1 MKEIILILYCM
12 CSKLSIVK
20 INLIISF
27 ILVCSLQLSAQ
38 SYNFTNYSLKDGLP
52 QSQVMVIYQAKDRT
66 LWLGTFGGVSNFDGK
81 VFTSYSKADGLSS
94 NSVNCILEDNQRQI
108 YFGTEVGINVLKKG
122 KISTIF
128 SGKNVSHLLKDKQG
142 TIWGITERKLFKIEK
157 GKLAFYPLGG
167 LYVNAINADQYGN
180 LYAVVAEK
188 GIYQLKNNKWVIY
201 QELPAEI
208 SALSIRKIL
217 FDQKNRNK
225 VYLLTYR
232 SGIYVFENGI
242 TKPFF
247 KNPAIDTYYALAQDN
262 KGNMWVGSEKGA
274 YLIHKNGSFIYFN
287 AENGLSDNQVNEIFS
302 DAENNVWISCFSDGI
317 YKYEG
322 DAFIRYNKF
331 KGQNIAYPISGIAAD
346 KNDNLWFGTY
356 NKGVFKY
363 DGKKVVQID
372 NPVFKDKKIYFV
384 YADRAKNIWI
394 STYGNGVWKY
404 DGQKFSQVLKPERF
418 DNSCIGE
425 DSEGGIWIN
434 GLKSST
440 YLKDGKIEKIT
451 GFEGYSSCIFPYP
464 LSKDSVLLGTSNGVT
479 LIRNKKIDRTF
490 QIKALSHIHILS
502 ILKHGDNLIFA
513 TLGDG
518 IITWNLKT
526 KEIKRYVV
534 ANGLNSNDIYSLATD
549 NGGNLWAGTGR
560 GINKL
565 TFNKQEQRYDVFRD
579 HALIVECNQNAIIN
593 YKNNILVGTINGLIQ
608 CKIVPQSQNKKSPFI
623 HIQQVSVFHKN
634 DRSKDLSIDLN
645 RRNDSFYKLNYSQNH
660 ISISFKG
667 VYLTNPESVLYRY
680 KLVGIDNDFSKPV
693 PNTEIEYSAIRPGS
707 YTFQVYAIA
716 NGQQSNIEQFS
727 FTIVPPYYDTVLFKI
742 IAFLVMIFLIWLIFY
757 LIFKTRE
764 RKKYQFEK
772 LKLKEQEK
780 IRKQTAE
787 DFHDDIGN
795 KLTRINV
802 LSELLDK
809 KVDGAEKDQKELIRL
824 IRENA
829 GLLYTG
835 TKDILWALDP
845 HSDNLF
851 EILVHIK
858 NFGIDLFQ
866 NTGVDFKMEGVLP
879 KYQKLHLSM
888 EFNRNLTL
896 IFKEMLN
903 NVLKHAKAT
912 QVLIMV
918 IETDHHTIN
927 ILTTDD
933 GQGFDL
939 ESVERG
945 RGLNNIQTRCK
956 RIKSTF
962 QISSIKGKGT
972 TTTISTRIPVTK

>member
-1 MKEIILILYCM
+1 MFILYGM

-20 INLIISF
+20 INFIISF
-27 ILVCSLQLSAQ
+27 ILVFSLRLSAQ

-52 QSQVMVIYQAKDRT
+52 QSQVMSIYQAQDRT

-81 VFTSYSKADGLSS
+81 IFTSYSKADGLSS
-94 NSVNCILEDNQRQI
+94 NSVNCILEDNQGQI
-108 YFGTEVGINVLKKG
+108 YFGTEAGINSLKKG
-122 KISTIF
+122 KITTIF
-128 SGKNVSHLLKDKQG
+128 SGKSVNNLLKDKQG

-157 GKLAFYPLGG
+157 GRLVFYAIGG
-167 LYVNAINADQYGN
+167 LYVNAINTDQYGN
-180 LYAVVAEK
+180 LFAVVAEK

-201 QELPAEI
+201 QELPAEL

-217 FDQKNRNK
+217 FDRRVRNK
-225 VYLLTYR
+225 FYLLTYR
-232 SGIYVFENGI
+232 SGIYVSENGMV
-242 TKPFF
+242 KPFF
-247 KNPAIDTYYALAQDN
+247 KNPKIDTYYALEQDN
-262 KGNMWVGSEKGA
+262 KGNMWAGSEKGA
-274 YLIHKNGSFIYFN
+274 YLIHKDGSFIYFN
-287 AENGLSDNQVNEIFS
+287 AENGLSDNQVNEIFR
-302 DAENNVWISCFSDGI
+302 DAENNIWISCFSDGI

-331 KGQNIAYPISGIAAD
+331 KGQNIAYPISGMAAD
-346 KNDNLWFGTY
+346 KNNNLWFGTY
-356 NKGVFKY
+356 NKGIFKY
-363 DGKKVVQID
+363 DGKKVEQIG

-440 YLKDGKIEKIT
+440 YLIDGKIEKIT
-451 GFEGYSSCIFPYP
+451 GFDGYSSCIFPYP

-479 LIRNKKIDRTF
+479 LIRNKKIDPSF
-490 QIKALSHIHILS
+490 QIKALNHIHILS
-502 ILKHGDNLIFA
+502 IIKHGDNLVFA

-526 KEIKRYVV
+526 KAIKRYVA

-549 NGGNLWAGTGR
+549 NKGNLWAGTGR

-565 TFNKQEQRYDVFRD
+565 TFNEEEQRYEVFRD

-593 YKNNILVGTINGLIQ
+593 YKNNILVGTISGIIQ
-608 CKIVPQSQNKKSPFI
+608 CKIVAPGQNKKNPFI
-623 HIQQVSVFHKN
+623 HIQQVNVFHKN

-645 RRNDSFYKLNYSQNH
+645 STKNSFYKLNYSQNH
-660 ISISFKG
+660 IAISFKG

-693 PNTEIEYSAIRPGS
+693 PNTEIEYSAIRPGT

-716 NGQQSNIEQFS
+716 NGQQSGIEQFS
-727 FTIVPPYYDTVLFKI
+727 FIIVPPYYDTVLFKV

-809 KVDGAEKDQKELIRL
+809 KVDGTEKEQKELIRL

-845 HSDNLF
+845 QSDNLF

-866 NTGVDFKMEGVLP
+866 NTGIDFKMEGVLA

-933 GQGFDL
+933 GTGFDL

>member
-1 MKEIILILYCM
+1 ML
-12 CSKLSIVK
+12 
-20 INLIISF
+20 F
-27 ILVCSLQLSAQ
+27 SLRLSAQ

-81 VFTSYSKADGLSS
+81 EFTSYSKADGLGS
-94 NSVNCILEDNQRQI
+94 NSVNSIVEDNDGQML
-108 YFGTEVGINVLKKG
+108 FGTEMGINVLKKG
-122 KISTIF
+122 KISTLF
-128 SGKNVSHLLKDKQG
+128 SGREVTHLVKDKKG
-142 TIWGITERKLFKIEK
+142 TVWGLTSRKLFKIEK
-157 GKLAFYPLGG
+157 GKLVFYPFENKSIYTLK
-167 LYVNAINADQYGN
+167 ADHHGN
-180 LYAVVAEK
+180 LYALVFGK
-188 GIYQLKNNKWVIY
+188 GIYQLKNNQWSLY
-201 QELPAEI
+201 HALPNPLNN
-208 SALSIRKIL
+208 LSIKEIL
-217 FDQKNRNK
+217 FDKTVAGK
-225 VYLLTYR
+225 IYLLTYR
-232 SGIYVFENGI
+232 SGVYVLEGHKA
-242 TKPFF
+242 TLFF
-247 KNPAIDTYYALAQDN
+247 QNPDIDTYYSIEQDS

-274 YLIHKNGSFIYFN
+274 YLINKNGTIIN
-287 AENGLSDNQVNEIFS
+287 LNGENGLSDNQVDEIFS
-302 DAENNVWISCFSDGI
+302 DAENNIWLSCFSDGI

-331 KGQNIAYPISGIAAD
+331 KKQNIAFSISGIAAD
-346 KNDNLWFGTY
+346 KNDNLWFGTF

-363 DGKKVVQID
+363 DGKNVTHI
-372 NPVFKDKKIYFV
+372 NLPAIADKKIYFV

-394 STYGNGVWKY
+394 SVYGNGIWKY
-404 DGQKFSQVLKPERF
+404 NGRAFTQVLKPDRY
-418 DNSCIGE
+418 DNSSIVE
-425 DSEGGIWIN
+425 DAEGGIWIN
-434 GLKSST
+434 GPIYST
-440 YLKDGKIEKIT
+440 YLKDGKTERIT
-451 GFEGYSSCIFPYP
+451 GFDGYSSCVYP
-464 LSKDSVLLGTSNGVT
+464 LSKDSLLLGTSNGIT
-479 LIRNKKIDRTF
+479 LIKNKKVDRSF
-490 QIKALSHIHILS
+490 KIPSLSNVFVLS
-502 ILKHGDNLIFA
+502 IVKHGENLVFA

-518 IITWNLKT
+518 IVTWNIKT
-526 KEIKRYVV
+526 KAIKRYVV
-534 ANGLNSNDIYSLATD
+534 ANGLNSNDIYSLAAD
-549 NGGNLWAGTGR
+549 NQNNLWAGTGR

-565 TFNKQEQRYDVFRD
+565 TYDAKQKSYVVFRD
-579 HALIVECNQNAIIN
+579 HPLIVECNQNAIIN
-593 YKNNILVGTINGLIQ
+593 YRNSILVGTITGLIQ
-608 CKIVPQSQNKKSPFI
+608 CKTNVPGENKKNPFI
-623 HIQQVSVFHKN
+623 HIQQVNVFHRN
-634 DRSKDLSIDLN
+634 DRTKDLAINLN
-645 RRNDSFYKLNYSQNH
+645 GRGDRFYKLNYSQNH

-667 VYLTNPESVLYRY
+667 VYLTNPESVQYRY
-680 KLVGIDNDFSKPV
+680 KLVGADNDFSKPV

-727 FTIVPPYYDTVLFKI
+727 FTIVPPYYDTVLFKVF
-742 IAFLVMIFLIWLIFY
+742 AFLVIIFLIWLIFY

-764 RKKYQFEK
+764 RKKHRYEK

-802 LSELLDK
+802 LSEILDK
-809 KVDGAEKDQKELIRL
+809 KVDGSATEQKELIRL

-866 NTGVDFKMEGVLP
+866 NTGIEFKMEGVLS

-903 NVLKHAKAT
+903 NVLKHAKAK

-918 IETDHHTIN
+918 IETEHNTIN
-927 ILTTDD
+927 ILTSDD
-933 GQGFDL
+933 GEGFDL

-962 QISSIKGKGT
+962 EISSIKGKGT

>member
-1 MKEIILILYCM
+1 MKEIMLILYYM
-12 CSKLSIVK
+12 CSKLSIIK
-20 INLIISF
+20 INFIVSF
-27 ILVCSLQLSAQ
+27 ILLFSLKLSAQ

-66 LWLGTFGGVSNFDGK
+66 LWLGTFGGVSNFDGRQ
-81 VFTSYSKADGLSS
+81 FTSYSKADGLGS
-94 NSVNCILEDNQRQI
+94 NSVNCIAEDNQGQML
-108 YFGTEVGINVLKKG
+108 FGTETGISILKRG
-122 KISTIF
+122 KISTLF
-128 SGKNVSHLLKDKQG
+128 SGKGVSHLLKDKQG
-142 TIWGITERKLFKIEK
+142 VIWGISEYKLFKIEK
-157 GKLAFYPLGG
+157 NKIVFYSIA
-167 LYVNAINADQYGN
+167 NKNINTINSDSAGN
-180 LYAVVAEK
+180 LYAAVSGK
-188 GIYQLKNNKWVIY
+188 GIYQLKNNNWVISL
-201 QELPAEI
+201 ELPPAI
-208 SALSIRKIL
+208 NSLSIRKIL
-217 FDQKNRNK
+217 FDKNVKNK
-225 VYLLTYR
+225 AYLLTSR
-232 SGIYVFENGI
+232 SGIYVLENGI
-242 TKPFF
+242 VKPFF
-247 KNPAIDTYYALAQDN
+247 KKAGIDTYYSIAQDHR
-262 KGNMWVGSEKGA
+262 GNMWIGSEKGA
-274 YLIHKNGSFIYFN
+274 YFINKNGSIINFN
-287 AENGLSDNQVNEIFS
+287 GENGLSDNQVNEIFS
-302 DAENNVWISCFSDGI
+302 DAENNIWISCFSDGI

-322 DAFIRYNKF
+322 DAFIRYNRF
-331 KGQNIAYPISGIAAD
+331 KGKNLAYPISGIAAD
-346 KNDNLWFGTY
+346 KNNNLWFGTF

-363 DGKKVVQID
+363 DGENVQNVDI
-372 NPVFKDKKIYFV
+372 PAFKDKKIYFV
-384 YADRAKNIWI
+384 YADKAKNIWF
-394 STYGNGVWKY
+394 STYGKGIWKY
-404 DGQKFSQVLKPERF
+404 DGQKFSQVLKPDRF
-418 DNSCIGE
+418 DNSAIAE
-425 DSEGGIWIN
+425 DEGGGIWIN
-434 GLKSST
+434 GLMSST
-440 YLKDGKIEKIT
+440 YLKDGKTERIS
-451 GFEGYSSCIFPYP
+451 GFDGYLSCIYP
-464 LSKDSVLLGTSNGVT
+464 LRKDSVFLGTSNGVT
-479 LIRNKKIDRTF
+479 LIKNKKIDKTF
-490 QIKALSHIHILS
+490 RIKSLTNVYVLS
-502 ILKHGDNLIFA
+502 IIRQNDNLIFA

-526 KEIKRYVV
+526 KAIKRYVV
-534 ANGLNSNDIYSLATD
+534 ADGLNSNDIYSLATD
-549 NGGNLWAGTGR
+549 KENNLWAGTGR

-565 TFNKQEQRYDVFRD
+565 TFNKQQQSYEVFRD
-579 HALIVECNQNAIIN
+579 HPLIVECNQNAIIN
-593 YKNNILVGTINGLIQ
+593 FKNSILVGTIDGLIQ
-608 CKIVPQSQNKKSPFI
+608 CKTNVLAEDKKNPFI

-634 DRSKDLSIDLN
+634 DRAKDLSVDLN
-645 RRNDSFYKLNYSQNH
+645 GKGDKFYKLNYSQNH

-680 KLVGIDNDFSKPV
+680 KLVGADNDFSKPV

-727 FTIVPPYYDTVLFKI
+727 FTIVPPYYDTIIFKI
-742 IAFLVMIFLIWLIFY
+742 GAFLVLIFLIWLIFY

-764 RKKYQFEK
+764 RKKHQFEK

-802 LSELLDK
+802 LSEILDK
-809 KVDGAEKDQKELIRL
+809 KVAGTEKEQKELIRL

-829 GLLYTG
+829 SLLYTG

-851 EILVHIK
+851 EILMHIK

-866 NTGVDFKMEGVLP
+866 NTGVTFKMEGVLS

-903 NVLKHAKAT
+903 NVLKHAKAS

-918 IETDHHTIN
+918 IETDDDTVN

-933 GQGFDL
+933 GEGFDL
-939 ESVERG
+939 ETVEKG

-972 TTTISTRIPVTK
+972 TTSISTRIPVTK

>member
-1 MKEIILILYCM
+1 M
-12 CSKLSIVK
+12 
-20 INLIISF
+20 
-27 ILVCSLQLSAQ
+27 VCSLQLSAQ

>member
-1 MKEIILILYCM
+1 ML
-12 CSKLSIVK
+12 
-20 INLIISF
+20 F
-27 ILVCSLQLSAQ
+27 SLKLSAQ

-66 LWLGTFGGVSNFDGK
+66 LWLGTYGGVSNFDGK
-81 VFTSYSKADGLSS
+81 EFTSYSKADGLGS
-94 NSVNCILEDNQRQI
+94 NSVNCILEDNQGQML
-108 YFGTEVGINVLKKG
+108 FGTERGINTLKKG
-122 KISTIF
+122 KISTLF
-128 SGKNVSHLLKDKQG
+128 SGQVVTHLLKDKKG
-142 TIWGITERKLFKIEK
+142 VIWGLTEHKLFKIVN
-157 GKLAFYPLGG
+157 GKLV
-167 LYVNAINADQYGN
+167 LYSIENSSIYTIKADKYGD
-180 LYAVVAEK
+180 LYAVVSEK
-188 GIYQLKNNKWVIY
+188 GIYKLQNDKWQPF
-201 QELPAEI
+201 QELPHEI
-208 SALSIRKIL
+208 KTLGIREIL
-217 FDQKNRNK
+217 FDKQATNK
-225 VYLLTYR
+225 IYLLTYKQ
-232 SGIYVFENGI
+232 GVYVLENG
-242 TKPFF
+242 KASLFF
-247 KNPAIDTYYALAQDN
+247 QNPKIDTYYSLAQDN
-262 KGNMWVGSEKGA
+262 KGNMWVGSERGA
-274 YLIHKNGSFIYFN
+274 YFINSKGLVTHFN
-287 AENGLSDNQVNEIFS
+287 ADNGLSDNQVDKIFS
-302 DAENNVWISCFSDGI
+302 DAENNIWISCFSDGI

-331 KGQNIAYPISGIAAD
+331 KGQNLAYIISGIAAD
-346 KNDNLWFGTY
+346 KNDHLWFGTF
-356 NKGVFKY
+356 NKGLFEY
-363 DGKKVVQID
+363 DGKNVKHID
-372 NPVFKDKKIYFV
+372 LPNFSDQKIYFV
-384 YADRAKNIWI
+384 YADKAKNIWI
-394 STYGNGVWKY
+394 SVNSNGVWKY
-404 DGQKFSQVLKPERF
+404 NGKQFSQVLKADRY
-418 DNSCIGE
+418 DNSSIVE
-425 DSEGGIWIN
+425 DLEGGIWIN
-434 GLKSST
+434 SPMWST
-440 YLKDGKIEKIT
+440 YLKDGKTTRIT
-451 GFEGYSSCIFPYP
+451 GFDGYSSCIYA
-464 LSKDSVLLGTSNGVT
+464 LNKDSVLLGTSEGVT
-479 LIRNKKIDRTF
+479 LIKNKNVDKTFKIA
-490 QIKALSHIHILS
+490 ALNHVYVLS
-502 ILKHGDNLIFA
+502 IARHGDNLIFA

-518 IITWNLKT
+518 MITWNLKT
-526 KEIKRYVV
+526 KVTKRYVV
-534 ANGLNSNDIYSLATD
+534 ANGLNSNDIYSIATD
-549 NGGNLWAGTGR
+549 NRNNLWVGTGR

-565 TFNKQEQRYDVFRD
+565 TFNHAQNGYEVFRD
-579 HALIVECNQNAIIN
+579 HPLIIECNQNAILN
-593 YKNNILVGTINGLIQ
+593 YKNSILVGTIAGLVQ
-608 CKIVPQSQNKKSPFI
+608 CKTLMPNENKKNPFI
-623 HIQQVSVFHKN
+623 HVQQVSVYHKN
-634 DRSKDLSIDLN
+634 DRAKDISVDLN
-645 RRNDSFYKLNYSQNH
+645 GRGDKFYKLNYSQNH

-667 VYLTNPESVLYRY
+667 VYLTNPESLLYRY
-680 KLVGIDNDFSKPV
+680 KLVGADNDFSKPV
-693 PNTEIEYSAIRPGS
+693 PNTEIEYSAIKPGS

-727 FTIVPPYYDTVLFKI
+727 FTIVPPFYDTIWFKV
-742 IAFLVMIFLIWLIFY
+742 IAFLVLIFLIWFIFY

-802 LSELLDK
+802 LSEILDK
-809 KVDGAEKDQKELIRL
+809 KVDGGEKEQKELIRL

-866 NTGVDFKMEGVLP
+866 NTGVVFKMEGVLS
-879 KYQKLHLSM
+879 KYQTLHLSM

-903 NVLKHAKAT
+903 NVLKHADAK

-918 IETDHHTIN
+918 IETEHNTIN

-933 GQGFDL
+933 GKGFDL

-962 QISSIKGKGT
+962 QISSNKGKGT

>member
-1 MKEIILILYCM
+1 MFILYGM

-20 INLIISF
+20 INFIISF
-27 ILVCSLQLSAQ
+27 ILVFSLRLSAQ

-52 QSQVMVIYQAKDRT
+52 QSQVMSIYQAQDRT

-81 VFTSYSKADGLSS
+81 IFTSYSKADGLSS
-94 NSVNCILEDNQRQI
+94 NSVNCILEDNQGQI
-108 YFGTEVGINVLKKG
+108 YFGTEAGINSLKKG
-122 KISTIF
+122 KITTIF
-128 SGKNVSHLLKDKQG
+128 SGKSVNNLLKDKQG
-142 TIWGITERKLFKIEK
+142 IIWGVTEHKLFKIEK
-157 GKLAFYPLGG
+157 GRHVFYAVGG
-167 LYVNAINADQYGN
+167 LYVNTINTDQNGN
-180 LYAVVAEK
+180 LYAAVAEK

-201 QELPAEI
+201 QKLPAELG
-208 SALSIRKIL
+208 ALSIRKVL
-217 FDQKNRNK
+217 FDRKVKNK
-225 VYLLTYR
+225 FYLLTYR
-232 SGIYVFENGI
+232 SGIYVSENGVV
-242 TKPFF
+242 KPFF
-247 KNPAIDTYYALAQDN
+247 KNPKIDTYYAIEQDN
-262 KGNMWVGSEKGA
+262 KGNIWIGSEKGA
-274 YLIHKNGSFIYFN
+274 YLVHENGTSIYFN
-287 AENGLSDNQVNEIFS
+287 SNNGLSDNQVNEIFK
-302 DAENNVWISCFSDGI
+302 DAENNIWISCFSDGI

-331 KGQNIAYPISGIAAD
+331 NGQDIAYPISGIAAD

-363 DGKKVVQID
+363 DGKKVEQIS
-372 NPVFKDKKIYFV
+372 NLVFKDKKIYFV

-434 GLKSST
+434 GLKSAT

-451 GFEGYSSCIFPYP
+451 GFDGYSSCIFPYP

-479 LIRNKKIDRTF
+479 LIRNKKIDPGF
-490 QIKALSHIHILS
+490 QIKALNHIHILS
-502 ILKHGDNLIFA
+502 IIKHGNNLVFA

-518 IITWNLKT
+518 IITWDLKT
-526 KEIKRYVV
+526 KAIKRYVV
-534 ANGLNSNDIYSLATD
+534 ANGLNSNDIYSLAID
-549 NGGNLWAGTGR
+549 NKNNLWAGTGR

-565 TFNKQEQRYDVFRD
+565 TYNKTEQHYEVFRD
-579 HALIVECNQNAIIN
+579 QPLVVECNQNAIIN
-593 YKNNILVGTINGLIQ
+593 YKNNILVGTINGLVK
-608 CKIVPQSQNKKSPFI
+608 CNTSPTDESKKSPFI
-623 HIQQVSVFHKN
+623 HIQCINIFHKT
-634 DRSKDLSIDLN
+634 DRSKDLCLDLGQKKQG
-645 RRNDSFYKLNYSQNH
+645 FYKLDYSQNH
-660 ISISFKG
+660 IAISFKG
-667 VYLTNPESVLYRY
+667 VYLTSPLSVLYRY

-693 PNTEIEYSAIRPGS
+693 PNTEIEYSAIKPGS

-727 FTIVPPYYDTVLFKI
+727 FTIVPPIYDTVLFKI
-742 IAFLVMIFLIWLIFY
+742 GAFLVLIFLIWLIFY

-764 RKKYQFEK
+764 RKKHQFEK

-802 LSELLDK
+802 LSEILDK
-809 KVDGAEKDQKELIRL
+809 KVNGAEKEQKELIRL

-879 KYQKLHLSM
+879 KYQKLQLSM

-918 IETDHHTIN
+918 IETDHNTIN

-933 GQGFDL
+933 GEGFDL
-939 ESVERG
+939 ELAERG

-962 QISSIKGKGT
+962 QISSVKGKGT

>member
-1 MKEIILILYCM
+1 ML
-12 CSKLSIVK
+12 
-20 INLIISF
+20 F
-27 ILVCSLQLSAQ
+27 SLKLSAQ

-52 QSQVMVIYQAKDRT
+52 QSQVMAIYQAKDRT
-66 LWLGTFGGVSNFDGK
+66 LWLGTYGGVSNFDGK
-81 VFTSYSKADGLSS
+81 EFTSYSKADGLGS
-94 NSVNCILEDNQRQI
+94 NSINCIVEDNQNQI
-108 YFGTEVGINVLKKG
+108 YFGTEAGINVLNKG
-122 KISTIF
+122 KISTFF
-128 SGKNVSHLLKDKQG
+128 SGQSVSHLLQDKQG
-142 TIWGITERKLFKIEK
+142 TVWGITERKLFKIQS
-157 GKLAFYPLGG
+157 GKLVFYSIADKSI
-167 LYVNAINADQYGN
+167 NAINADKFGN
-180 LYAVVAEK
+180 IYAFVAEK
-188 GIYQLKNNKWVIY
+188 GIYQLQNGNWIVY
-201 QELPAEI
+201 QELPHEL
-208 SALSIRKIL
+208 SSLSITKIL
-217 FDQKNRNK
+217 FDREVKDK
-225 VYLLTYR
+225 IYLLTYR
-232 SGIYVFENGI
+232 SGIFVLQGR
-242 TKPFF
+242 TVKSFF
-247 KNPAIDTYYALAQDN
+247 KSPKIDAYYALAQDN
-262 KGNMWVGSEKGA
+262 KGNIWVGSEKGA
-274 YLIHKNGSFIYFN
+274 YFIHKDGSVINFN

-331 KGQNIAYPISGIAAD
+331 KGQNVAYPISGIAAD
-346 KNDNLWFGTY
+346 KQDNLWFGTY
-356 NKGVFKY
+356 NKGIFRY
-363 DGKKVVQID
+363 DGKKVESID
-372 NPVFKDKKIYFV
+372 HPIFKDKKIYFV
-384 YADRAKNIWI
+384 FADRAKNIWI

-418 DNSCIGE
+418 DNSAIAE

-440 YLKDGKIEKIT
+440 YLKNGKIERIT
-451 GFEGYSSCIFPYP
+451 GFDGYSSCIFPFP
-464 LSKDSVLLGTSNGVT
+464 LSKDSVLIGTSNGVT
-479 LIRNKKIDRTF
+479 LIRNKKVDPNF
-490 QIKALSHIHILS
+490 KIKSLANIHVLS
-502 ILKHGDNLIFA
+502 IVKHGDNLVFA

-518 IITWNLKT
+518 IVTWNIKT
-526 KEIKRYVV
+526 KMVKRYVV
-534 ANGLNSNDIYSLATD
+534 ANGLNSNDIYSLAID
-549 NGGNLWAGTGR
+549 DGNNLWAGTGR

-565 TFNKQEQRYDVFRD
+565 IFNRPEQRYEVFRD
-579 HALIVECNQNAIIN
+579 QPLIVECNQNAIIN
-593 YKNNILVGTINGLIQ
+593 YKNSILVGTVNGLIK
-608 CKIVPQSQNKKSPFI
+608 CKTVTSDESQDSPFI
-623 HIQQVSVFHKN
+623 HIQQVSIYHKS
-634 DRSKDLSIDLN
+634 DRSKDFLIDLKK
-645 RRNDSFYKLNYSQNH
+645 DYKSFYKLNYSQNH
-660 ISISFKG
+660 IAISFKG
-667 VYLTNPESVLYRY
+667 VYLTSPESVLYRY

-716 NGQQSNIEQFS
+716 NGRQSNIEQFS
-727 FTIVPPYYDTVLFKI
+727 FTIVPPYYDTVVFKV
-742 IAFLVMIFLIWLIFY
+742 IAFLVLIFLIWFIFY

-764 RKKYQFEK
+764 RKKYQLEK
-772 LKLKEQEK
+772 LKQKEQEK

-802 LSELLDK
+802 LSEILDK
-809 KVDGAEKDQKELIRL
+809 KVDGTEKEQKELIRL

-829 GLLYTG
+829 GMLYTG

-851 EILVHIK
+851 EILVHIR

-879 KYQKLHLSM
+879 EYQKLHLSM

-903 NVLKHAKAT
+903 NVLKHAEAT

-918 IETDHHTIN
+918 IETDYNTIN

-933 GQGFDL
+933 GKGFDL

-972 TTTISTRIPVTK
+972 TTTISTRVPVTK

>member
-1 MKEIILILYCM
+1 M
-12 CSKLSIVK
+12 CSKLSIIK
-20 INLIISF
+20 INFIISF
-27 ILVCSLQLSAQ
+27 ILLFSLKLSAQ

-66 LWLGTFGGVSNFDGK
+66 LWLGTYGGVSNFDGK
-81 VFTSYSKADGLSS
+81 IFTSYSKADGLGS
-94 NSVNCILEDNQRQI
+94 NSINCILEDDHNQV
-108 YFGTEVGINVLKKG
+108 YFGTEAGINVLKKG
-122 KISTIF
+122 KISTLF
-128 SGKNVSHLLKDKQG
+128 SGKSVSHLLKDKQG
-142 TIWGITERKLFKIEK
+142 VIWGITERKLFKIEK
-157 GKLAFYPLGG
+157 SKIIFYSIADKSI
-167 LYVNAINADQYGN
+167 NTINADQSGN
-180 LYAVVAEK
+180 LYAAVAEK
-188 GIYQLKNNKWVIY
+188 GIYQLINGKWIIY
-201 QELPAEI
+201 QELPHEL
-208 SALSIRKIL
+208 SSLSISKIL
-217 FDQKNRNK
+217 FDRKIKNK

-232 SGIYVFENGI
+232 SGVYILEAGSA
-242 TKPFF
+242 KLFF
-247 KNPAIDTYYALAQDN
+247 KNSSIDTYYSLAQDD
-262 KGNMWVGSEKGA
+262 KANMWVGSEKGA
-274 YLIHKNGSFIYFN
+274 YLIHKNGLVTNFN
-287 AENGLSDNQVNEIFS
+287 GENGLSDNQVNEIFR
-302 DAENNVWISCFSDGI
+302 DAENNIWISCFSDGI

-331 KGQNIAYPISGIAAD
+331 KGQNVGYPISGIAAD
-346 KNDNLWFGTY
+346 KKGDLWFGTY
-356 NKGVFKY
+356 NKGIFKY
-363 DGKKVVQID
+363 DGKNVTNID
-372 NPVFKDKKIYFV
+372 HPIFKDKKIYFV

-404 DGQKFSQVLKPERF
+404 DGQKFSQILKPVRF
-418 DNSCIGE
+418 DNSAIAE
-425 DSEGGIWIN
+425 DNEGGIWIN

-440 YLKDGKIEKIT
+440 YLKDGKIEKIM
-451 GFEGYSSCIFPYP
+451 GFDGYSSCIFPF
-464 LSKDSVLLGTSNGVT
+464 SKDSVLLGTSNGIT
-479 LIRNKKIDRTF
+479 LIRNKKVDTTF
-490 QIKALSHIHILS
+490 HIRSLSNIHVLGI
-502 ILKHGDNLIFA
+502 IKHGDNFVFA

-518 IITWNLKT
+518 IVTWNTKT
-526 KEIKRYVV
+526 KAIKRYVV
-534 ANGLNSNDIYSLATD
+534 ADGLNSNDIYSLATD
-549 NGGNLWAGTGR
+549 NKNNLWAGTGR

-565 TFNKQEQRYDVFRD
+565 TFDKVQRRYEVFRD
-579 HALIVECNQNAIIN
+579 HPLIVECNQNAIIN
-593 YKNNILVGTINGLIQ
+593 YKNSILVGTISGLVQ
-608 CKIVPQSQNKKSPFI
+608 CKIVAPNENKNSPFI
-623 HIQQVSVFHKN
+623 HIQQVVVYHKS
-634 DRSKDLSIDLN
+634 DRSKDLSIDL
-645 RRNDSFYKLNYSQNH
+645 DKQKTSFYKLEYNQNH
-660 ISISFKG
+660 IAISFKG

-693 PNTEIEYSAIRPGS
+693 PNTEIEYSAVRPGS

-742 IAFLVMIFLIWLIFY
+742 IAFLVLIFLIWLIFY

-764 RKKYQFEK
+764 RKKHQLEK

-802 LSELLDK
+802 LSEILDK
-809 KVDGAEKDQKELIRL
+809 KVDGTEKEQKELIRL

-851 EILVHIK
+851 EILLHIK
-858 NFGIDLFQ
+858 NFGVDLFQ
-866 NTGVDFKMEGVLP
+866 NTGVDFIMEGVLV

-918 IETDHHTIN
+918 IETDHNAIN

-933 GQGFDL
+933 GVGFDL
-939 ESVERG
+939 ETVERG

>member
-1 MKEIILILYCM
+1 ML
-12 CSKLSIVK
+12 
-20 INLIISF
+20 F
-27 ILVCSLQLSAQ
+27 SLKLSAQ

-66 LWLGTFGGVSNFDGK
+66 LWLGTFGGVSNFDGRQ
-81 VFTSYSKADGLSS
+81 FTSYSKADGLGS
-94 NSVNCILEDNQRQI
+94 NSINCILEDNQNQI
-108 YFGTEVGINVLKKG
+108 YFGTEAGINTLKKG
-122 KISTIF
+122 KISTLS
-128 SGKNVSHLLKDKQG
+128 SGRGVSHLLKDKQG
-142 TIWGITERKLFKIEK
+142 TVWGITGRKLFKIEN
-157 GKLAFYPLGG
+157 GKLVFYPIEDKSIH
-167 LYVNAINADQYGN
+167 AINADKFGN
-180 LYAVVAEK
+180 LYAVVSEK
-188 GIYQLKNNKWVIY
+188 GIYQLKNNKWVFY
-201 QELPAEI
+201 QELPREVIASSI
-208 SALSIRKIL
+208 SKLLFDRKI
-217 FDQKNRNK
+217 KNK

-232 SGIYVFENGI
+232 NGIYVLENGI
-242 TKPFF
+242 SKPFF
-247 KNPAIDTYYALAQDN
+247 KNPGIDTYYSIAQDS

-274 YLIHKNGSFIYFN
+274 YLIHKNGSIIHFN
-287 AENGLSDNQVNEIFS
+287 GENGLSDNQVNEIFS
-302 DAENNVWISCFSDGI
+302 DTENNIWVSCFSDGI

-322 DAFIRYNKF
+322 DAFIHYNKF

-346 KNDNLWFGTY
+346 KNDNLWFGTF

-363 DGKKVVQID
+363 DGKNVQNVDI
-372 NPVFKDKKIYFV
+372 PAFKDKKIYFV
-384 YADRAKNIWI
+384 YADRAKNIWF

-404 DGQKFSQVLKPERF
+404 DGHKFSQVLKPERF
-418 DNSCIGE
+418 DNSSIAE
-425 DSEGGIWIN
+425 DEVGGIWIN
-434 GLKSST
+434 GLMSST
-440 YLKDGKIEKIT
+440 YLKDGKAERIS
-451 GFEGYSSCIFPYP
+451 GFDGYLSCIYP
-464 LSKDSVLLGTSNGVT
+464 FNKDSVFLGTSKGVT
-479 LIRNKKIDRTF
+479 LIKNKKIDKTF
-490 QIKALSHIHILS
+490 HIKSLINVHVLS
-502 ILKHGDNLIFA
+502 IIKHDDNLIFA

-526 KEIKRYVV
+526 KAIKRYVV
-534 ANGLNSNDIYSLATD
+534 ADGLNSNDIYSLATD
-549 NGGNLWAGTGR
+549 KKNNLWAGTGR

-565 TFNKQEQRYDVFRD
+565 TFNKRQQNYEVFRD
-579 HALIVECNQNAIIN
+579 HPLIVECNQNAIIN
-593 YKNNILVGTINGLIQ
+593 YKNSILVGTINGLIQ
-608 CKIVPQSQNKKSPFI
+608 CKTNVLTESVKNPFI

-634 DRSKDLSIDLN
+634 DRAKDLSIDLN
-645 RRNDSFYKLNYSQNH
+645 GKGDKFYKLNYNQNH

-680 KLVGIDNDFSKPV
+680 KLVGVDNDFSKPI

-727 FTIVPPYYDTVLFKI
+727 FTIVPPYYDTILFKI
-742 IAFLVMIFLIWLIFY
+742 SAFLVLIFMIWLIFY

-764 RKKYQFEK
+764 RKKHQFEK

-802 LSELLDK
+802 LSEILDK
-809 KVDGAEKDQKELIRL
+809 KVAGTEKEQKELIRL

-829 GLLYTG
+829 SLLYTG

-851 EILVHIK
+851 EILMHIK

-866 NTGVDFKMEGVLP
+866 NTGVTFKMEGVLS
-879 KYQKLHLSM
+879 KYQKLQLSM

-903 NVLKHAKAT
+903 NVLKHAKAS

-918 IETDHHTIN
+918 IETDHDTVN

-933 GQGFDL
+933 GEGFDI
-939 ESVERG
+939 ETVQKG

-962 QISSIKGKGT
+962 QISSVKGKGT

>member
-1 MKEIILILYCM
+1 M
-12 CSKLSIVK
+12 
-20 INLIISF
+20 
-27 ILVCSLQLSAQ
+27 VCSLQLSAQ

-81 VFTSYSKADGLSS
+81 IFTSYSKADGLSS
-94 NSVNCILEDNQRQI
+94 NSVNCILEDNQGQI
-108 YFGTEVGINVLKKG
+108 YFGTEAGINSLKKG
-122 KISTIF
+122 KITTIF
-128 SGKNVSHLLKDKQG
+128 SGKSVNNLLKDKQG

-157 GKLAFYPLGG
+157 GRLVFYAIGG
-167 LYVNAINADQYGN
+167 LYVNAINTDQYGN
-180 LYAVVAEK
+180 LFAVVAEK

-201 QELPAEI
+201 QELPAEL

-217 FDQKNRNK
+217 FDKRIRTK
-225 VYLLTYR
+225 FYLLTYR
-232 SGIYVFENGI
+232 SGIYVSENGMV
-242 TKPFF
+242 KPFF
-247 KNPAIDTYYALAQDN
+247 KNPKIDTYYALEQDN
-262 KGNMWVGSEKGA
+262 KGNMWAGSEKGA
-274 YLIHKNGSFIYFN
+274 YLIHKDGSFIYFN
-287 AENGLSDNQVNEIFS
+287 AENGLSDNQVNEIFK
-302 DAENNVWISCFSDGI
+302 DAENNIWISCFSDGI

-331 KGQNIAYPISGIAAD
+331 KGQNIAYPISGMAAD
-346 KNDNLWFGTY
+346 KNNNLWFGTY
-356 NKGVFKY
+356 NKGIFKY
-363 DGKKVVQID
+363 DGKKVEQIGY
-372 NPVFKDKKIYFV
+372 PVFKDKKIYFV

-451 GFEGYSSCIFPYP
+451 GFDGYSSCIFPYP

-479 LIRNKKIDRTF
+479 LIRNKKIDRGF
-490 QIKALSHIHILS
+490 QIKALNHIHILS
-502 ILKHGDNLIFA
+502 IIKHGDNLVFA

-518 IITWNLKT
+518 IVTWNLKT
-526 KEIKRYVV
+526 KAIKRYVA

-549 NGGNLWAGTGR
+549 NKGNLWAGTGR

-565 TFNKQEQRYDVFRD
+565 TFNEEEQRYEVFRD

-593 YKNNILVGTINGLIQ
+593 YKNNILVGTISGIIQ
-608 CKIVPQSQNKKSPFI
+608 CKIVAPGQNKKNPFI
-623 HIQQVSVFHKN
+623 HIQQVNVFHKN

-645 RRNDSFYKLNYSQNH
+645 STKNSFYKLNYSQNH
-660 ISISFKG
+660 IAISFKG

-693 PNTEIEYSAIRPGS
+693 PNTEIEYSAIRPGT

-716 NGQQSNIEQFS
+716 NGQQSGIEQFS
-727 FTIVPPYYDTVLFKI
+727 FIIVPPYYDTVLFKV

-809 KVDGAEKDQKELIRL
+809 KVDGTEKEQKELIRL

-866 NTGVDFKMEGVLP
+866 NTGIDFKMEGVLA

-933 GQGFDL
+933 GTGFDL

>member
-1 MKEIILILYCM
+1 MLILYGM
-12 CSKLSIVK
+12 CSKLSIIK
-20 INLIISF
+20 INFIISF
-27 ILVCSLQLSAQ
+27 IFLFSLKLSAQ

-66 LWLGTFGGVSNFDGK
+66 LWLGTYGGVSNFDGK
-81 VFTSYSKADGLSS
+81 EFTSYSKADGLGS
-94 NSVNCILEDNQRQI
+94 NSINCILEDNQNQV
-108 YFGTEVGINVLKKG
+108 YLGTEVGINILRKG
-122 KISTIF
+122 KISTLF
-128 SGKNVSHLLKDKQG
+128 SGKSVSHLLKDKQG
-142 TIWGITERKLFKIEK
+142 MVWGITDHKLFRIEK
-157 GKLAFYPLGG
+157 GKLVFYSIGDKS
-167 LYVNAINADQYGN
+167 INTINTDHSGN
-180 LYAVVAEK
+180 LYAAVAEK
-188 GIYQLKNNKWVIY
+188 GIYQLKNGKWIVF
-201 QELPAEI
+201 QELPQELNSLPI
-208 SALSIRKIL
+208 NKIL
-217 FDQKNRNK
+217 FDRKIKNK
-225 VYLLTYR
+225 IYLLNYR
-232 SGIYVFENGI
+232 NGVYVIEGGN
-242 TKPFF
+242 TKLFF
-247 KNPAIDTYYALAQDN
+247 KNLKIDSYFSLEQDN

-274 YLIHKNGSFIYFN
+274 YLIHKNGTVINFN
-287 AENGLSDNQVNEIFS
+287 GENGLSDNQVNEIFS
-302 DAENNVWISCFSDGI
+302 DAENNIWISCFSDGI

-331 KGQNIAYPISGIAAD
+331 KGRNIAYPISGIAAD

-356 NKGVFKY
+356 NKGLFKY
-363 DGKKVVQID
+363 DGKKVENID
-372 NPVFKDKKIYFV
+372 DPVFKDKKIYFV
-384 YADRAKNIWI
+384 FADRAKNIWV

-404 DGQKFSQVLKPERF
+404 NGQKFTQILKPGRF
-418 DNSCIGE
+418 DNSAIAE
-425 DSEGGIWIN
+425 DVDGGIWIN

-440 YLKDGKIEKIT
+440 YLKDGKIERII
-451 GFEGYSSCIFPYP
+451 GFDGYSSCIFPFP
-464 LSKDSVLLGTSNGVT
+464 LSKDSVLLATSNGIT
-479 LIRNKKIDRTF
+479 LIRNKKIDPTF
-490 QIKALSHIHILS
+490 HIKLLANMHVLS
-502 ILKHGDNLIFA
+502 IIKHGDNLIFA

-518 IITWNLKT
+518 IVTWNIKT
-526 KEIKRYVV
+526 KNVKRYVV
-534 ANGLNSNDIYSLATD
+534 ADGLNSNDIYSLATD
-549 NGGNLWAGTGR
+549 DKNNLWAGTGR

-565 TFNKQEQRYDVFRD
+565 TFNKHEQRYVVFRD
-579 HALIVECNQNAIIN
+579 QPLIVECNQNAIIN
-593 YKNNILVGTINGLIQ
+593 YKNSILVGTITGMVQ
-608 CKIVPQSQNKKSPFI
+608 CKTFSPDQNKNSPFI
-623 HIQQVSVFHKN
+623 HIQYVCAYHKS
-634 DRSKDLSIDLN
+634 DRSKDLVIDLN
-645 RRNDSFYKLNYSQNH
+645 GKIKGFYKLDYNQNH
-660 ISISFKG
+660 IAISFKG

-680 KLVGIDNDFSKPV
+680 KLVGVDNDFSKPV

-707 YTFQVYAIA
+707 YTFQVYATA

-742 IAFLVMIFLIWLIFY
+742 IAFLVLIFLIWLIFY

-772 LKLKEQEK
+772 LRLKEQEK

-802 LSELLDK
+802 LSEILDK
-809 KVDGAEKDQKELIRL
+809 KVDGTEKDQKELIRL

-829 GLLYTG
+829 SLLYTG

-866 NTGVDFKMEGVLP
+866 NTGIDFKMEGVLA

-903 NVLKHAKAT
+903 NVLKHANAR

-918 IETDHHTIN
+918 IETDYNTIN

-933 GQGFDL
+933 GEGFDL

-962 QISSIKGKGT
+962 QISSTKGKGT

>member
-1 MKEIILILYCM
+1 LKEIMLILYCM

-94 NSVNCILEDNQRQI
+94 NSVNCILEDNQRQV

-142 TIWGITERKLFKIEK
+142 TIWGVTEHKLFKIEK

-232 SGIYVFENGI
+232 SGIYVVEDGM

-302 DAENNVWISCFSDGI
+302 DAENNIWISCFSDGI

-363 DGKKVVQID
+363 DGKKVIQID
-372 NPVFKDKKIYFV
+372 SPVFKDKKIYFV

-404 DGQKFSQVLKPERF
+404 DGQKFSQVLKPEHF

-440 YLKDGKIEKIT
+440 YLKDGKIERIT

-490 QIKALSHIHILS
+490 HIKALSHIHILS
-502 ILKHGDNLIFA
+502 ILKHGDNLVFA

-534 ANGLNSNDIYSLATD
+534 ANGLNSNDIYSLAID

-608 CKIVPQSQNKKSPFI
+608 CKIVPPGQNKKSPFI

-645 RRNDSFYKLNYSQNH
+645 SKKDSFYKLNYSQNH

-680 KLVGIDNDFSKPV
+680 KLVGTDNEFSKPV

-866 NTGVDFKMEGVLP
+866 NTGVDFKMEGVLA
-879 KYQKLHLSM
+879 KHQKLHLSM

-918 IETDHHTIN
+918 IETDHQTIN

-962 QISSIKGKGT
+962 QISSTEGKGT

>member
-1 MKEIILILYCM
+1 M

-20 INLIISF
+20 VNLIFSF
-27 ILVCSLQLSAQ
+27 ILACSLQLSAQ

-52 QSQVMVIYQAKDRT
+52 QSQVTDIYQAKDRT

-81 VFTSYSKADGLSS
+81 EFISYGKADGLGS
-94 NSVNCILEDNQRQI
+94 NSVNSIVEDDQNQV
-108 YFGTEVGINVLKKG
+108 YFGTESGINILKKR

-128 SGKNVSHLLKDKQG
+128 SGKSVSHLFKDKWG
-142 TIWGITERKLFKIEK
+142 NIWGISERKLFRIEK
-157 GKLAFYPLGG
+157 GKPVFHSIAGSYI
-167 LYVNAINADQYGN
+167 NAISADQYGD
-180 LYAVVAEK
+180 LYAIAEEK
-188 GIYQLKNNKWVIY
+188 GIYLLKNHNWVIY
-201 QELPAEI
+201 RELPAALN
-208 SALSIRKIL
+208 ALSIRKVL
-217 FDQKNRNK
+217 FDKRIKNK
-225 VYLLTYR
+225 FYALTYR
-232 SGIYVFENGI
+232 SGIYVVEDGKI
-242 TKPFF
+242 EPFF
-247 KNPAIDTYYALAQDN
+247 KNKDIDTYYAIEQDS
-262 KGNMWVGSEKGA
+262 KGNIWIGSERGA
-274 YLIHKNGSFIYFN
+274 YLVHENGSFVYFN
-287 AENGLSDNQVNEIFS
+287 ADNGLSDNQVSEIFS
-302 DAENNVWISCFSDGI
+302 DAENNIWISCFSDGI

-322 DAFIRYNKF
+322 DSFIRYDKF

-346 KNDNLWFGTY
+346 KNNNLWFGTY

-363 DGKKVVQID
+363 DGNNVTNI
-372 NPVFKDKKIYFV
+372 NHPAFKNNKIYFV
-384 YADRAKNIWI
+384 YADKAKNIWI

-404 DGQKFSQVLKPERF
+404 DGNKFSQVLKPERY
-418 DNSCIGE
+418 DNSSIAE

-434 GLKSST
+434 GLKSSV
-440 YLKDGKIEKIT
+440 YLKNGKTEKIT
-451 GFEGYSSCIFPYP
+451 GFEGYSSCIFPFP
-464 LSKDSVLLGTSNGVT
+464 LSKDTVLLGTSNGVM
-479 LIRNKKIDRTF
+479 LIRNKKIDRNF
-490 QIKALSHIHILS
+490 QIKSLQNTHVLTII
-502 ILKHGDNLIFA
+502 KHGNNLVFA

-518 IITWNLKT
+518 IITWDLKT
-526 KEIKRYVV
+526 KESKRYVV
-534 ANGLNSNDIYSLATD
+534 ANGLNSNDIYSLALD
-549 NGGNLWAGTGR
+549 DKNNLWAGTGR

-565 TFNKQEQRYDVFRD
+565 TYNKAEQRYEVFRNQS
-579 HALIVECNQNAIIN
+579 LVVECNQNAIIN
-593 YKNNILVGTINGLIQ
+593 YKNSILVGTINGLIRCQ
-608 CKIVPQSQNKKSPFI
+608 TSLPAENKKNPFI
-623 HIQQVSVFHKN
+623 HIECINIFHKN
-634 DRSKDLSIDLN
+634 DRSKDLCIDRN
-645 RRNDSFYKLNYSQNH
+645 RKKEGFYKLDYSQNH
-660 ISISFKG
+660 IAISFKG
-667 VYLTNPESVLYRY
+667 VYLTNPLSVLYRY

-693 PNTEIEYSAIRPGS
+693 PNTEIEYSAIKPGS

-727 FTIVPPYYDTVLFKI
+727 FTIVPPFYDTVLFKVG
-742 IAFLVMIFLIWLIFY
+742 AFLVLIFLIWLIFY

-764 RKKYQFEK
+764 QKKHQFEK

-802 LSELLDK
+802 LSEILDK
-809 KVDGAEKDQKELIRL
+809 KVDGSEKEQKELIRL

-866 NTGVDFKMEGVLP
+866 NTGVDFKMEGVLA
-879 KYQKLHLSM
+879 KYEKLHLSM

-903 NVLKHAKAT
+903 NVLKHANAT

-918 IETDHHTIN
+918 IETDHDTIN

-962 QISSIKGKGT
+962 QISSVKGKGT
-972 TTTISTRIPVTK
+972 TTTISTRIAVTK

>member
-1 MKEIILILYCM
+1 MLILYCM

-20 INLIISF
+20 ISFIISF

-81 VFTSYSKADGLSS
+81 IFTSYSKADGLSS
-94 NSVNCILEDNQRQI
+94 NSVNCILEDNQGQI
-108 YFGTEVGINVLKKG
+108 YFGTEAGINSLKKG
-122 KISTIF
+122 KITTIF
-128 SGKNVSHLLKDKQG
+128 SGKSVNNLLKDKQG

-157 GKLAFYPLGG
+157 GRLVFYAIGG
-167 LYVNAINADQYGN
+167 LYVNTINTDQYGN
-180 LYAVVAEK
+180 LFAVVAEK
-188 GIYQLKNNKWVIY
+188 GIYQLKNKKWVIY
-201 QELPAEI
+201 QELPTEL

-217 FDQKNRNK
+217 FDRRVRTKF
-225 VYLLTYR
+225 YLLTYR
-232 SGIYVFENGI
+232 SGIYVSENGMV
-242 TKPFF
+242 KPFF
-247 KNPAIDTYYALAQDN
+247 KNPKIDTYYALEQDN
-262 KGNMWVGSEKGA
+262 KGNMWAGSEKGA
-274 YLIHKNGSFIYFN
+274 YLIHKDGSFIYFN
-287 AENGLSDNQVNEIFS
+287 AENGLSDNQVNEIFR
-302 DAENNVWISCFSDGI
+302 DAENNIWISCFSDGI

-331 KGQNIAYPISGIAAD
+331 KGQNIAYPISGMAAD
-346 KNDNLWFGTY
+346 KNNNLWFGTY
-356 NKGVFKY
+356 NKGIFKY
-363 DGKKVVQID
+363 DGKKVEQIS

-451 GFEGYSSCIFPYP
+451 GFDGYSSCIFPYP

-479 LIRNKKIDRTF
+479 LIRNKKIDRGF
-490 QIKALSHIHILS
+490 QIKALNHIHILS
-502 ILKHGDNLIFA
+502 IIKHGDNLVFA

-518 IITWNLKT
+518 IVTWNLKT
-526 KEIKRYVV
+526 KAIKRYVA

-549 NGGNLWAGTGR
+549 NKGNLWAGTGR

-565 TFNKQEQRYDVFRD
+565 TFNEEEQRYEVFRD

-593 YKNNILVGTINGLIQ
+593 YKNNILVGTISGIIQ
-608 CKIVPQSQNKKSPFI
+608 CKIVAPGQNKKNPFI
-623 HIQQVSVFHKN
+623 HIQQVNVFHKN

-645 RRNDSFYKLNYSQNH
+645 STKNSFYKLNYSQNH
-660 ISISFKG
+660 IAISFKG

-693 PNTEIEYSAIRPGS
+693 PNTEIEYSAIRPGT

-716 NGQQSNIEQFS
+716 NGQQSGIEQFS
-727 FTIVPPYYDTVLFKI
+727 FIIVPPYYDTVLFKV

-809 KVDGAEKDQKELIRL
+809 KVDGTEKEQKELIRL

-866 NTGVDFKMEGVLP
+866 NTGIDFKMEGVLA

-933 GQGFDL
+933 GTGFDL

>member
-1 MKEIILILYCM
+1 LKEIMLILYYM
-12 CSKLSIVK
+12 CSKRSIIR
-20 INLIISF
+20 INFIISF
-27 ILVCSLQLSAQ
+27 ILLLSLKLSAQ

-81 VFTSYSKADGLSS
+81 EFTSYSKADGLGS
-94 NSVNCILEDNQRQI
+94 NSVNCIVEDNHNQT
-108 YFGTEVGINVLKKG
+108 YFGTETGISILKKG
-122 KISTIF
+122 KISTLF
-128 SGKNVSHLLKDKQG
+128 SGKAVNQLLKDKQG
-142 TIWGITERKLFKIEK
+142 TVWGISERKLFKIEK
-157 GKLAFYPLGG
+157 SKLVFYPIEGRG
-167 LYVNAINADQYGN
+167 VHAISADKSGN
-180 LYAVVAEK
+180 LYAVVSEK
-188 GIYQLKNNKWVIY
+188 GIFQLKNNKWIIY
-201 QELPAEI
+201 QELPPEI
-208 SALSIRKIL
+208 NASAINKLL
-217 FDQKNRNK
+217 FDRNTKNK

-232 SGIYVFENGI
+232 SGIYVLEGGVA
-242 TKPFF
+242 KPFF
-247 KNPAIDTYYALAQDN
+247 KNPAIDTYYSIEQDN

-274 YLIHKNGSFIYFN
+274 YLIHKNGSVLHFN
-287 AENGLSDNQVNEIFS
+287 GENGLSDNQVNEIFS
-302 DAENNVWISCFSDGI
+302 DSEDNIWISCFSDGI

-356 NKGVFKY
+356 NKGIFKY
-363 DGKKVVQID
+363 DGKNVENLN
-372 NPVFKDKKIYFV
+372 NPLFKDKKIYFV
-384 YADRAKNIWI
+384 YADKAKNIWI
-394 STYGNGVWKY
+394 SIYNNGVWKY

-418 DNSCIGE
+418 DNSSITE
-425 DSEGGIWIN
+425 DGEGGIWIN
-434 GLKSST
+434 GLISST
-440 YLKDGKIEKIT
+440 YLMDGKTQKIT
-451 GFEGYSSCIFPYP
+451 GFDGYSSCIFP
-464 LSKDSVLLGTSNGVT
+464 LSKDSVLLGTSNGIT
-479 LIRNKKIDRTF
+479 LIKNKKIDKTF
-490 QIKALSHIHILS
+490 RIKSLTNVYVLCII
-502 ILKHGDNLIFA
+502 KHGDNLIFA

-518 IITWNLKT
+518 IVTWNLKT
-526 KEIKRYVV
+526 KAIKRYVV
-534 ANGLNSNDIYSLATD
+534 GNGLNSNDIYSLAID
-549 NGGNLWAGTGR
+549 NKGDLWAGTGR

-565 TFNKQEQRYDVFRD
+565 TFDKQEQQYKVFRD
-579 HALIVECNQNAIIN
+579 HPLIVECNQNAIIN
-593 YKNNILVGTINGLIQ
+593 YKNSILVGTINGLIQ
-608 CKIVPQSQNKKSPFI
+608 CKTLSADQNKKNPFI

-634 DRSKDLSIDLN
+634 DRAKDLSIDLN
-645 RRNDSFYKLNYSQNH
+645 GKGDKFYKLNYSQNH

-680 KLVGIDNDFSKPV
+680 KLVGVDNDFSKPV

-727 FTIVPPYYDTVLFKI
+727 FTIIPPYYDTVLFKI
-742 IAFLVMIFLIWLIFY
+742 IAFLVLIFLIWLIFY

-764 RKKYQFEK
+764 RKKHQFEK

-802 LSELLDK
+802 LSEILDK
-809 KVDGAEKDQKELIRL
+809 KVDGAEKEQKELIRL

-829 GLLYTG
+829 SLLYTG

-866 NTGVDFKMEGVLP
+866 NTGVDFKMEGVLS

-918 IETDHHTIN
+918 IETDHNTIN

-933 GQGFDL
+933 GEGFDL
-939 ESVERG
+939 ESVEKG

-962 QISSIKGKGT
+962 QISSTKGKGT